1 MLMKLLNYLGRY
13 KNIMETDYRLTIYCK
28 EFSNI
33 QENKAKLEDEIKK
46 EKGEVDI
53 YKIIR
58 KKGTDYNR
66 KFLEIYNCKCAY
78 CGSSNKILD
87 YTTDYEVDHIVN
99 KASFELESEANI
111 ISNLVSSCYF
121 CNRGKSKYYLDA
133 ELAETLNP
141 DNENITKVFE
151 RDSLYNIKIRE
162 EYKDDERIKQFY
174 EKLRLGNE
182 FRRLDFLLMN
192 VIEFLGTIKE
202 EELKAKFLQI
212 IFILEQ
218 SSKKYY
224 RMSKEKVNV

>member
-1 MLMKLLNYLGRY
+1 MK
-13 KNIMETDYRLTIYCK
+13 TDYRLTIYCE
-28 EFSNI
+28 EFHNI
-33 QENKAKLEDEIKK
+33 QENKKKLEDEIKR

-53 YKIIR
+53 YKIIN
-58 KKGTDYNR
+58 KKGTEYNR

-78 CGSSNKILD
+78 CGLSDKILD
-87 YTTDYEVDHIVN
+87 YTTDYEIDHIVN
-99 KASFELESEANI
+99 KASFKLESDANV

-121 CNRGKSKYYLDA
+121 CNRGKSQYHLDTK
-133 ELAETLNP
+133 LAKILNP

-151 RDSLYNIKIRE
+151 RDSLYNIKIRK
-162 EYKDDERIKQFY
+162 EYENNKSIKQFY

-192 VIEFLGTIKE
+192 MIEFLEILKE

-224 RMSKEKVNV
+224 KMTKEKVNV